1 MIKHISN
8 ILMILLL
15 PALLIQ
21 LLMSSW
27 FELEYDWEYI
37 YIVSIFSLVS
47 SMILISAQEI
57 KGRRKK
63 ESKFLFTASL
73 PNGPLIY
80 LTFVMVLNTTINV
93 EGRERE
99 TLILQIAIIAI
110 FSSLAF
116 IKYKFYI
123 EENTLTFEINFFTI
137 QLYKRIIFPEDIKH
151 VKFIRTGWAQK
162 SAIIKLKKG
171 LPLRIINFEPKN
183 VCLELDEF
191 TDRHSIRIS
200 KTKDYIRLDKY
211 SRQQLLNGKARF

>member
-1 MIKHISN
+1 
-8 ILMILLL
+8 MILLL

-73 PNGPLIY
+73 PNGPLIS

-99 TLILQIAIIAI
+99 ILILQIAILAI
-110 FSSLAF
+110 FFSLAF

-137 QLYKRIIFPEDIKH
+137 QLYKRIIFPEEIKH

-171 LPLRIINFEPKN
+171 FPLRIINFDPKN
-183 VCLELDEF
+183 VCIELDKF
-191 TDRHSIRIS
+191 TDRHSISIS